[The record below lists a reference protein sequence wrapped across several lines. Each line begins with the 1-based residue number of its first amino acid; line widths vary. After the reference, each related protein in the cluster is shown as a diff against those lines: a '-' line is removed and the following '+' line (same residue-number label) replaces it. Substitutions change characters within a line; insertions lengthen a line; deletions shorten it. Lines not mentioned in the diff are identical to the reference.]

1 MSTSFPEQGDII
13 VLDFDPHTGHE
24 MGGHTTSHLRR
35 PAVVVSNAQYNRLT
49 GFVVVMPITHGTSQI
64 QKGFEPI
71 LDPSSRTNGYIVTW
85 QTPNYDYVAR
95 NGAIIGQV
103 PDKLRKRLCTLAVD
117 IVAAN

>member
-13 VLDFDPHTGHE
+13 VLDFDHHTGHE